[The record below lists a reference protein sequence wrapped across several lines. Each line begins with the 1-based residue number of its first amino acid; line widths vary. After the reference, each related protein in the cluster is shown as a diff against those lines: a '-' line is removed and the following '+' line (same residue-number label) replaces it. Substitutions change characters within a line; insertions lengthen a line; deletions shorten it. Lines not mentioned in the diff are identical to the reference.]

1 MRKIIVLTF
10 VSLDGVMQ
18 APGGPQEDTDG
29 GFKHGGWVFPYFDE
43 RAGAIMGEQMASTR
57 ALLLG
62 RRTYDIFASYW
73 PAHESDWPGI
83 NAATK
88 YVVSSTR
95 PDRPW
100 DNTVVIH
107 VEEIRSLKQQD
118 GPDLQVHGSSQLLQT
133 LFQHDLVDKLWLK
146 IFPLTLGTGKRLFRE
161 GSAIPAAF
169 KLTHSEQTPKGVI
182 FASYERAGDVKTGSF
197 GD

>member
-43 RAGAIMGEQMASTR
+43 RAGALMGEQMASTR

-83 NAATK
+83 MRLHRVGA
-88 YVVSSTR
+88 R
-95 PDRPW
+95 
-100 DNTVVIH
+100 
-107 VEEIRSLKQQD
+107 
-118 GPDLQVHGSSQLLQT
+118 T
-133 LFQHDLVDKLWLK
+133 LRDSV
-146 IFPLTLGTGKRLFRE
+146 PGCCTG
-161 GSAIPAAF
+161 
-169 KLTHSEQTPKGVI
+169 H
-182 FASYERAGDVKTGSF
+182 
-197 GD
+197 